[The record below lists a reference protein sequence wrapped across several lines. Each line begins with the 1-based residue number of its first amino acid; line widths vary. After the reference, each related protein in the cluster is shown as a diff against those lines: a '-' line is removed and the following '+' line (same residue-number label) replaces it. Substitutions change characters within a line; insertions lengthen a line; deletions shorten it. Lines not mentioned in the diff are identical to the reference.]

1 MLKKFALPALALFA
15 LQAQTATATPVTHSF
30 SATVDGTSGI
40 DVSGAATG
48 TFAGSELRIFPGIS
62 STPGYPFAFA
72 DGDTIEVDVTVT
84 GPGLTLTD
92 AGFGLNEIIA
102 FSAFTQDS
110 TFDFLADNPG
120 EDTVISYDRT
130 VTVTVDSFSGAL
142 AAGPLTVATALE
154 NIAPA
159 FSMSAF
165 LNFTDSSVT
174 LFEFT
179 MTATYSNFVYGA
191 GFESYAGD
199 DIEGGLNTLIVADD
213 LLPVPAP
220 GALALLGFGLL
231 GLCVR
236 RRTA

>member
-1 MLKKFALPALALFA
+1 MKNLLPLAVAGLVGLGA
-15 LQAQTATATPVTHSF
+15 SMANATPVTHSF
-30 SATVDGTSGI
+30 SATIDGTSGI
-40 DVSGAATG
+40 DVSGAANG
-48 TFAGSELRIFPGIS
+48 QFAGSELRIFPGVS

-120 EDTVISYDRT
+120 EDVVISYDRT
-130 VTVTVDSFSGAL
+130 VTVTVDSFSGVL

-179 MTATYSNFVYGA
+179 MTATYSNFVYGV

-199 DIEGGLNTLIVADD
+199 DIEGGLNSFIVADD

-220 GALALLGFGLL
+220 GAIALLGFGLL
-231 GLCVR
+231 GLVAR
-236 RRTA
+236 RRTK